1 VGPSRIFCA
10 DIFAEGLCLLLLFP
24 QPDEDFLGGGS
35 RAVDGWLGA
44 GQHHNTSSVQSS
56 MTVHAPAGAVSLTQ
70 MVRTEGST
78 VGTYQLSHIQ
88 RQSLVDV
95 PEGQRCT
102 IETHV
107 STMRK
112 HVCIAA

>member
-1 VGPSRIFCA
+1 
-10 DIFAEGLCLLLLFP
+10 
-24 QPDEDFLGGGS
+24 
-35 RAVDGWLGA
+35 
-44 GQHHNTSSVQSS
+44 
-56 MTVHAPAGAVSLTQ
+56 